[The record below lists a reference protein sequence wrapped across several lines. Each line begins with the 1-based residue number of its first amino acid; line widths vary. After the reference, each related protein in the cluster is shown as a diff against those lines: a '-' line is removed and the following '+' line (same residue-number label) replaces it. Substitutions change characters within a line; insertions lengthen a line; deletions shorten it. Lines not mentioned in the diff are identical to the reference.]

1 MSANPNPD
9 PGSEPRKGIVAR
21 ARIKNRRKRQ
31 VAKAIAGAVV
41 GGMVAGP
48 VGVVAGA
55 AVGATVRR
63 GPVRNRANTPQRT
76 QPEREKP

>member
-1 MSANPNPD
+1 M
-9 PGSEPRKGIVAR
+9 RKGVAAS

-48 VGVVAGA
+48 VGAVAGA
-55 AVGATVRR
+55 AVGVTVRR
-63 GPVRNRANTPQRT
+63 GPVRNRPAAPQPK
-76 QPEREKP
+76 QPAREEP